1 MKYFVWVSNSENTE
15 EGQDYKKDNL
25 ETPPPVFLQP
35 SEEAWRA
42 SFKTT
47 RLQPVLQQGGLRVPS
62 GFNLPKTS
70 NKPKTWQTGW
80 GTTTTNSHCHPDC
93 RQVGNREIPVCQP
106 GTPPVI
112 SNGCEIHTVTLTR
125 FIGKTL
131 SKPPMICFM
140 TDVFQRE
147 KKTENLWNNPWT
159 SLKFVLWWLLEKMEN
174 TDNSTRFVPKFHFTV
189 SWEHLPFFDLRVGR
203 GSTCCSMHCHGS
215 ARAYSKQVLHEATS
229 MLSVE

>member
-93 RQVGNREIPVCQP
+93 RQVENREIPVCQT

-125 FIGKTL
+125 FIGKTCYQNPPL
-131 SKPPMICFM
+131 SASWQTCFRGRRR
-140 TDVFQRE
+140 Q
-147 KKTENLWNNPWT
+147 KTSEITPEPVL
-159 SLKFVLWWLLEKMEN
+159 SLFY
-174 TDNSTRFVPKFHFTV
+174 DGF
-189 SWEHLPFFDLRVGR
+189 
-203 GSTCCSMHCHGS
+203 
-215 ARAYSKQVLHEATS
+215 
-229 MLSVE
+229 